1 MKIVHKH
8 GMNMDGTPTVI
19 RLPEQAVVRHVE
31 YVVAEHRVLLWI
43 EVPAEIHIGGG
54 LTDRSFQLFFT
65 GKGIPAKATYVGSAV
80 DQYQPEV
87 YHVYETTGV
96 TG

>member
-8 GMNMDGTPTVI
+8 ALNPGHDATVI
-19 RLPEQAVVRHVE
+19 RLPADAVVRHVE

-43 EVPAEIHIGGG
+43 EVPAEIHIGAAMA
-54 LTDRSFQLFFT
+54 DRRFQAFPT
-65 GKGIPAKATYVGSAV
+65 GKGIPDDARYVGSAV

-87 YHVYETTGV
+87 YHVYETTDV
-96 TG
+96 A

>member
-1 MKIVHKH
+1 LNRSI
-8 GMNMDGTPTVI
+8 DLAVI
-19 RLPEQAVVRHVE
+19 CGRPC
-31 YVVAEHRVLLWI
+31 
-43 EVPAEIHIGGG
+43 VP
-54 LTDRSFQLFFT
+54 QQ
-65 GKGIPAKATYVGSAV
+65 ATYVGSAV

>member
-1 MKIVHKH
+1 MKIIHKH
-8 GMNMDGTPTVI
+8 GMQMDGAPTLI
-19 RLPEQAVVRHVE
+19 SLPPEAVVRHVE

-43 EVPAEIHIGGG
+43 EVPAEIHMGSG
-54 LTDRSFQLFFT
+54 LVDRQFRLFAT
-65 GKGIPAKATYVGSAV
+65 GKGIPGAAVYVGSAV

-96 TG
+96 N